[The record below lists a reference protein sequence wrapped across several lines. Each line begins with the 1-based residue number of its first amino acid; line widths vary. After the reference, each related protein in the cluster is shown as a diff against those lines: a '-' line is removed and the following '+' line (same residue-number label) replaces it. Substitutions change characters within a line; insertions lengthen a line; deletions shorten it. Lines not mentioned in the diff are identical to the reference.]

1 MPAAEFV
8 QFVPL
13 ALAVAD
19 HHNLVLGHFEE
30 LVGAGADRTERSDPE
45 EARDPTGAG
54 SESPAGV
61 RRLPSPSSAATFNVL
76 VPLPD
81 AAAGNP

>member
-30 LVGAGADRTERSDPE
+30 LVGAGAERTERSDRE
-45 EARDPTGAG
+45 EARDPSGAG
-54 SESPAGV
+54 GEWPAEV
-61 RRLPSPSSAATFNVL
+61 VCPPSSAATFNVL
-76 VPLPD
+76 APLPD
-81 AAAGNP
+81 AAAGDP